1 MKTQLI
7 NFLLNVDRNKPWRYV
22 HVCPLIIQRNFL
34 CRVVVLSSTKMLI
47 FLIQNNCHIQILDKK
62 YQHFV
67 EDSSLP
73 SPYISAG
80 YSGFF
85 KNLEK
90 WERIENGLNKRFCY
104 QDRRTERKVL
114 PPPPPAPKSHVLIK
128 RQKYTKIYQGYYIS
142 DSDLP
147 CFTSSWKCKQNPM
160 EKS

>member
-1 MKTQLI
+1 MSAISYAELS
-7 NFLLNVDRNKPWRYV
+7 F
-22 HVCPLIIQRNFL
+22 CPLQNCWYFLSKIIVIYKFW
-34 CRVVVLSSTKMLI
+34 I
-47 FLIQNNCHIQILDKK
+47 
-62 YQHFV
+62 V

-128 RQKYTKIYQGYYIS
+128 RQKYTKYIRGTIFLTAICPVLRHLENVNIIPWRKVNENVS
-142 DSDLP
+142 
-147 CFTSSWKCKQNPM
+147 QIN
-160 EKS
+160 